1 MDIIIIIIAL
11 IWLIFASIQDLKTRE
26 VPDWVSYS
34 LMIIAFMAAILKSI
48 LLKNTFIIISLFGF
62 FLFLILGSLM
72 YYTKQFGGGDV
83 KILVGLGALIPIY
96 PKELLNYFNPNLD
109 LPFFLILILNIIL
122 IGALYGLFYAIY
134 LLIKN
139 KNKIKLRKYK
149 INKIYLLISL
159 ILIILQFLFND
170 PLLRLIIIFLALMLI
185 LIPYLH
191 LFIKILEKNVMIKKI
206 PIGRLTEGDWIINNI
221 YHKNKLIYNKNSP
234 GVSKT
239 QILLLKK
246 FGIKNVIIKEGLPFI
261 PTFLLALIVSLI
273 FGNLFMLG

>member
-11 IWLIFASIQDLKTRE
+11 IWLIFASVQDLKTRE

-34 LMIIAFMAAILKSI
+34 LIIIAFVAAILKSI
-48 LLKNTFIIISLFGF
+48 LLKNTFILISLFGF
-62 FLFLILGSLM
+62 FLFLILGNLM

-83 KILVGLGALIPIY
+83 KILAGLGALIPIY
-96 PKELLNYFNPNLD
+96 PGGLLRYFNPNLD

-122 IGALYGLFYAIY
+122 VGALYSLFYGIY
-134 LLIKN
+134 LLMKN
-139 KNKIKLRKYK
+139 KNKIEFRKYR
-149 INKIYLLISL
+149 INKIYFVISL
-159 ILIILQFLFND
+159 VLIILQFLFKD
-170 PLLRLIIIFLALMLI
+170 PLQRLILVFLALMLI

-191 LFIKILEKNVMIKKI
+191 LFIKILERNVMIKKV
-206 PIGRLTEGDWIINNI
+206 PIEKLTEGDWIINNI
-221 YHKNKLIYNKNSP
+221 YHKGKLIYNKNSP
-234 GVSKT
+234 GITKQ

-273 FGNLFMLG
+273 FGNLFMLW

>member
-26 VPDWVSYS
+26 VPDWASYS
-34 LMIIAFMAAILKSI
+34 LMIIAFIAAILKSI
-48 LLKNTFIIISLFGF
+48 LLKNTFILISLFSF

-72 YYTKQFGGGDV
+72 YYTKQVGGGDV
-83 KILVGLGALIPIY
+83 KILAGLGALIPIY
-96 PKELLNYFNPNLD
+96 PEELLRYFSPNLD
-109 LPFFLILILNIIL
+109 LPFFLILIFNIIL
-122 IGALYGLFYAIY
+122 VGALYGLFYGIY

-139 KNKIKLRKYK
+139 KNKIEFKKYR
-149 INKIYLLISL
+149 INKVYLVISL
-159 ILIILQFLFND
+159 VLIILQFLFND
-170 PLLRLIIIFLALMLI
+170 PLLKLILVFLALMLI

-206 PIGRLTEGDWIINNI
+206 PIERLTEGDWIINSI

-234 GVSKT
+234 GVTKA

-246 FGIKNVIIKEGLPFI
+246 FRIKNTIIKEGLPFI

-273 FGNLFMLG
+273 FGNLFILW